1 MFISTSR
8 RAVAKLGLLLIS
20 ASLAALIAMPAIGS
34 TRQDELA
41 GVRQATARFHDLDAA
56 LAAGYELGWVN
67 GSGTRIIT
75 GCVSGGA
82 AGAMGYHY
90 FHPDLMRDHA
100 VDPLRPEALVYAPG
114 VEGQLTL
121 AAVEYVVLGPAS
133 NPPNPVTEAP
143 TVFGMNMHVLNP
155 AVGFYL
161 HHAWIWKPNPSGMFA
176 DWNPEVICL

>member
-1 MFISTSR
+1 MVTNTSR
-8 RAVAKLGLLLIS
+8 RTVAKLALLLTV
-20 ASLAALIAMPAIGS
+20 ASLAALIAVPAIGA
-34 TRQDELA
+34 TRQDGLA

-67 GSGTRIIT
+67 GSGIRIIT
-75 GCVSGGA
+75 GCVAGGA

-100 VDPLRPEALVYAPG
+100 VDPLRPEALVYAPNAD
-114 VEGQLTL
+114 GQLKL
-121 AAVEYVVLGPAS
+121 AAVEYVVLGPGS
-133 NPPNPVTEAP
+133 NPSNPVSEPP
-143 TVFGMNMHVLNP
+143 TVFGMHMHILNP

-176 DWNPEVICL
+176 DWNPDVSCS